1 MALGF
6 LSGLLKMA
14 WNYIAV
20 MVAQF
25 CEYTK
30 NMIYTFKVL
39 ISRYVHY
46 TSIKIN
52 V

>member
-6 LSGLLKMA
+6 LSGLLKMS

-25 CEYTK
+25 CEHTK
-30 NMIYTFKVL
+30 NLIYTFKVL
-39 ISRYVHY
+39 IARYVHY

-52 V
+52 L